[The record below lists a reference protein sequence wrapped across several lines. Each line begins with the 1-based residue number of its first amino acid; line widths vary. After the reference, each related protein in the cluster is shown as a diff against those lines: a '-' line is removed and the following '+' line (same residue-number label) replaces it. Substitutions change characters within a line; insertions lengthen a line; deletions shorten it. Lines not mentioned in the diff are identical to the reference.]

1 MDVPFFSC
9 VKCDASLFRIRI
21 RLTNG
26 KTVFHVSAKCNGS
39 SRWRQSN
46 GSDRGGRGGGGAGPS
61 ESIPDQ
67 SGSTN
72 HAHRPPAVMI
82 RP

>member
-1 MDVPFFSC
+1 MGPPGGA
-9 VKCDASLFRIRI
+9 KA
-21 RLTNG
+21 
-26 KTVFHVSAKCNGS
+26 TVAT
-39 SRWRQSN
+39 
-46 GSDRGGRGGGGAGPS
+46 GGAGGGGGAGPS

>member
-39 SRWRQSN
+39 SRLRQSN
-46 GSDRGGRGGGGAGPS
+46 GSDSGGAGPS